1 MPIQQTQQQQSTVT
15 PFDYTPVSN
24 GVQINPVSVN
34 LPSKTAK
41 VLEGLQGLVAE
52 GNKAYLQEQDI
63 VAKTLQVETQKQSNI
78 AEENKRLY
86 ETQKKDAKNK
96 IEAYFLN
103 EKVKFSD
110 SLINAQST
118 TDVENAKISFNNNM
132 DTFIKTMGL
141 KDQEILN
148 HFQSLRISTLNDSN
162 TNFYYWREKENKRE
176 LQQLYTNAIGTNLFK
191 NLSNNTKLPDSN
203 DTIASTS
210 LKDFNSK
217 VDSIFN
223 NPANTKTKNE
233 IVNELFSMIAVDYAS
248 TNIKSTSTLLEIA
261 NVKKFIENTADI
273 LDPKIRISSNYNSL
287 IGQVDNIYKD
297 SLSHLK
303 EQITIARSVDNNKAE
318 ITSLTNQLVEIGE
331 WNKATQ
337 SDYLKNYQEEQSKKI
352 KSEAAVNFSNP
363 NFNQSTIDSHQAK
376 VVNKKVREALTV
388 GNWKFISDTAVNF
401 PDIVSKQV
409 GNALE
414 VTTNNL
420 TKQIV
425 GADGKPI
432 SFQQKADAL
441 SSLLHIVNKL
451 PSNNIPK
458 DLLRIASVANTISN
472 SGKANPEKL
481 FESVIE
487 KFNSANPIT
496 VHDISPDINKK
507 INNDIP
513 TVDKSQARQDFMLF
527 VSTGMDEKS
536 AWDTISSMYKKD
548 SVHTSHGT
556 ITMKSSDFS
565 KYGINPSDEVSN
577 YIIEGSLNRLMTY
590 YKSNNPMTSLT
601 LGSIIKNSSNG
612 IVIEKSS
619 FPGNVNIRLNGRA
632 ELITIPEATFKKS
645 IELSKKYEVPNLMK
659 KNKASLFGILPLG
672 L

>member
-24 GVQINPVSVN
+24 GVQITPVSVN
-34 LPSKTAK
+34 SPSKTAK

-52 GNKAYLQEQDI
+52 GNKVYLQQQEI
-63 VAKTLQVETQKQSNI
+63 VAKDLQVETQKRSNI
-78 AEENKRLY
+78 AEENKRIY
-86 ETQKKDAKNK
+86 ETKKKEAKNAV
-96 IEAYFLN
+96 EAHFLK
-103 EKVKFSD
+103 EKVKFSE

-118 TDVENAKISFNNNM
+118 AEVEKAKNSFNNNM
-132 DTFIKTMGL
+132 DTFIKDMGL

-162 TNFYYWREKENKRE
+162 TNFYYWREKENKQAIQKE
-176 LQQLYTNAIGTNLFK
+176 YASAIGTNLFK
-191 NLSNNTKLPDSN
+191 NLSDNTKIPDSN

-217 VDSIFN
+217 VDSILN
-223 NPANTKTKNE
+223 NPANTKTRNE
-233 IVNELFSMIAVDYAS
+233 IVNELFSMGAMDYAS
-248 TNIKSTSTLLEIA
+248 TNIKSTSTLLEIS

-273 LDPKIRISSNYNSL
+273 LDPKIRMSNNYNSL

-331 WNKATQ
+331 WTKTTQ
-337 SDYLKNYQEEQSKKI
+337 TDYLKNYQEEQSRKI
-352 KSEAAVNFSNP
+352 KSEAAVNFGNS
-363 NFNQSTIDSHQAK
+363 NFNQATMDSHQAK
-376 VVNKKVREALTV
+376 VVNKKVQEAITV

-401 PDIVSKQV
+401 PDIVSKHV
-409 GNALE
+409 SKALE

-432 SFQQKADAL
+432 SFQQKAEAL

-458 DLLRIASVANTISN
+458 ELLKIASVANTISN

-496 VHDISPDINKK
+496 VHDISSDVYKK
-507 INNDIP
+507 INNEIP

-577 YIIEGSLNRLMTY
+577 YIIEGSLNRLMIY

-632 ELITIPEATFKKS
+632 ELITIPETIFKQS
-645 IELSKKYEVPNLMK
+645 IDLSKKYEVPVLIK
-659 KNKASLFGILPLG
+659 KNKGTSFNLLG